1 MPNERKK
8 KHLLRHAKLIK
19 IAGSKL
25 RLPGLRKSKGSEGK
39 RKVGQRPGIES
50 IVGRLVAPTEKI
62 RIECIDYS
70 QERVERREVEDL
82 KGFLAEE
89 TPEWVNVRWIN
100 VNGLHPYIVNE
111 LKEAYGL
118 HTLACEDALHVPQ
131 RPKYDYYNEHVF
143 IVSRMLTLD
152 TKEELKAEQVSFFV
166 GDGVIISFQEWDGDI
181 WDGIR
186 ERLSLKDSRIRR
198 SGVDYLLYA
207 LMDSMVDNCFPILE
221 HFSSLLESIEDEVLE
236 SPTAEL
242 QHHIHMIKRQLVILR
257 RVLWPMREVVDK
269 FLRDENGLI
278 REETEPYVRDVQD
291 HITQLIDLV
300 ETSREM
306 AGGLIDLY
314 LSSLSNRTN
323 DVMKVLTIMAS
334 LFIPISFLAGVFG
347 MNFKDQPMLESD
359 YGYALFWGICISTT
373 VGLLIYFKK
382 NGWIGK

>member
-1 MPNERKK
+1 MPSERKK

-19 IAGSKL
+19 FAGKKL
-25 RLPGLRKSKGSEGK
+25 RLPGLRKSKGGK
-39 RKVGQRPGIES
+39 DKRVAGSRPGIES
-50 IVGRLVAPTEKI
+50 IEGRLVPPTEKI

-118 HTLACEDALHVPQ
+118 HTLSCEDALHVPQ
-131 RPKYDYYNEHVF
+131 RPKYDYYDEHVF

-152 TKEELKAEQVSFFV
+152 ANEDLKAEQISFFV
-166 GDGVIISFQEWDGDI
+166 GEGVLISFQEWEGDI
-181 WDGIR
+181 WDPIR
-186 ERLSLKDSRIRR
+186 QRLDLEGSRMRR
-198 SGVDYLLYA
+198 LGVDYLLYA
-207 LMDSMVDNCFPILE
+207 LMDAMVDHCFPILE
-221 HFSSLLESIEDEVLE
+221 HFSSLLESMEDDILE
-236 SPTAEL
+236 SPTSDL
-242 QHHIHMIKRQLVILR
+242 QQHIHLIKRQLVILR
-257 RVLWPMREVVDK
+257 RVLWPMREVIDK

-278 REETEPYVRDVQD
+278 TEETKPYVRDVQD
-291 HITQLIDLV
+291 HVTQLIDLV

-373 VGLLIYFKK
+373 LGSLIYFKK